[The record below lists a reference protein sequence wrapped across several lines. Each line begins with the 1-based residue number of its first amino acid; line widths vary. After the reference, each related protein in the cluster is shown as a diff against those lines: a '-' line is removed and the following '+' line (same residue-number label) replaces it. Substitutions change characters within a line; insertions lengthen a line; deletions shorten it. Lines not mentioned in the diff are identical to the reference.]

1 MRLLITAICAPAAVS
16 LSAQERM
23 AIATAIN
30 RTAKFRALSQRM
42 AKAYGQLYL
51 KTLPE
56 KTREVLQQTRQQVQA
71 GLAELERQNWP
82 KEVARFI
89 ADVHGSATKLDSLA
103 AAPVTKEGF
112 MAVSQQSNDMLKLA
126 NSATEAFEKLTQTPS
141 ARLVNVAGRQR
152 MLSQRV
158 AKNYTLIAAGF
169 DSREVR
175 EQMAGDLGL
184 FQTSLKQLADAP
196 ITTPAIRTALE
207 LGQGQFVFFDAAI
220 KRQPDARGLEDV
232 ATTSERLLQLMD
244 ELTQLYEAALQSV
257 IG

>member
-1 MRLLITAICAPAAVS
+1 
-16 LSAQERM
+16 M

-56 KTREVLQQTRQQVQA
+56 KAREVLQQTRQQVQA

-82 KEVARFI
+82 KEVARYI
-89 ADVHGSATKLDSLA
+89 ADVHTSAAKLDTLA
-103 AAPVTKEGF
+103 AAPASKDGF

-126 NSATEAFEKLTQTPS
+126 NSATEAFEKLTQVQS

-175 EQMAGDLGL
+175 EQMSGDLGL
-184 FQTSLKQLADAP
+184 FQTSLKQLAEAP

-220 KRQPDARGLEDV
+220 KRHPDARGLEDV
-232 ATTSERLLQLMD
+232 ATTSERLLQLTD